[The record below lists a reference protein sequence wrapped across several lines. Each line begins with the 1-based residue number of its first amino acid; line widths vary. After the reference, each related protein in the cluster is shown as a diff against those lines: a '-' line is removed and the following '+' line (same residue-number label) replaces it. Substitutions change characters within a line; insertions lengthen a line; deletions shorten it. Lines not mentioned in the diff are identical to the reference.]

1 MTNTVDGN
9 RQLEGS
15 LHNDPAAYWCPRCWQ
30 FIKGCEHLVP
40 SLKKRLVPI
49 DDWLIHA
56 VRYDHERRILEVHLH
71 AGGAYQHFGVS
82 LELALLLVRSP
93 KPAGIYNASIHGK
106 VPFERVRVTDNEKN
120 GADQTEAI
128 RY

>member
-1 MTNTVDGN
+1 M
-9 RQLEGS
+9 
-15 LHNDPAAYWCPRCWQ
+15 
-30 FIKGCEHLVP
+30 KGCEHLVP